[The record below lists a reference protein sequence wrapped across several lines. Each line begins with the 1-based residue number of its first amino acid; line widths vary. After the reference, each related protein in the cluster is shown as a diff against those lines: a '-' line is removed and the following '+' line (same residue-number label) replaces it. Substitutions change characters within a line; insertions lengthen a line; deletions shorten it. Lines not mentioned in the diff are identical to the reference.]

1 MTEVTPFLPGLSPLG
16 RKPLTAAQDAGNLTS
31 NGGLVVLRES
41 ALRSGVA
48 AVVADA
54 VPDTRCQLLVTHSY
68 RAMVTAR
75 MMAIAAGYEDADDL
89 DALRFD
95 PALML
100 ACNREPEG
108 GHGIPSQPT
117 ISRLE
122 NVPDAR
128 TLYRIGIGYIDFFCR
143 SYATPPTS
151 IVLDIDDADDLV
163 HGGQQLALF
172 NTHAGGYC
180 FQPIHIFEGNSG
192 KPILSLLRPGKRPS
206 GEEIARVLAH
216 VIRRMRRHWPKVRI
230 LVRGDSHY
238 CAPEVLDLLRR
249 LRCDYILGLSI
260 NPALD
265 AIAAPWREQC
275 ERRREAGRSKKLRRM
290 HQLMYQA
297 RTWTCDEK
305 VIARVEATEM
315 GSDARFVVTS
325 LTGRAK
331 VLYEKV
337 YCARGRME
345 NLIKDMKLYTRSDKT
360 ACSRW
365 QANQFRL
372 FLHMGAYW
380 LLHSVRMAAPKRS
393 RWRGATFAT
402 IRAVFVKIA
411 CRVEQLKTRIR
422 LSFSA
427 HLPHAR
433 DIALITA
440 RLCAQAPQG
449 P

>member
-1 MTEVTPFLPGLSPLG
+1 MAEATPFLPGLSPVAS
-16 RKPLTAAQDAGNLTS
+16 KPLTATRDAGNLSS
-31 NGGLVVLRES
+31 NGGLVVLRE
-41 ALRSGVA
+41 AARRLDLA
-48 AVVADA
+48 AVIADPL
-54 VPDTRCQLLVTHSY
+54 PDTRDPLLVIHSY

-89 DALRFD
+89 DALRHD
-95 PALML
+95 PALMI
-100 ACNREPEG
+100 ACERAPETG
-108 GHGIPSQPT
+108 RGIPSQPT

-122 NVPDAR
+122 NLADTR
-128 TLYRIGIGYIDFFCR
+128 TLYKIGTGFIDLFCR
-143 SYATPPTS
+143 SYARPPAF
-151 IVLDIDDADDLV
+151 IALDIDDTDDPV
-163 HGGQQLALF
+163 HGQQELALF
-172 NTHAGGYC
+172 NTHAGGTC
-180 FQPIHIFEGNSG
+180 FLPIHIFEAGSG

-206 GEEIARVLAH
+206 GEDIARVLAH
-216 VIRRMRRHWPKVRI
+216 VIHRIRRHWPKVRI
-230 LVRGDSHY
+230 LIRGDSHY

-260 NPALD
+260 NPTLD

-275 ERRREAGRSKKLRRM
+275 ERRREAGRSRKVRRM
-290 HQLMYQA
+290 HQITYQA
-297 RTWTCDEK
+297 GSWSCAEK
-305 VIARVEATEM
+305 VIVRVEATEM
-315 GSDARFVVTS
+315 GSDARFAVTN

-393 RWRGATFAT
+393 RWRGASFAT

-411 CRVEQLKTRIR
+411 CRVEELKTRIK
-422 LSFSA
+422 LSFPA
-427 HLPHAR
+427 HLPHAEA
-433 DIALITA
+433 IATVTA
-440 RLCAQAPQG
+440 RLCAQG